1 MNSLVKLNT
10 MADTSDSESL
20 QVPAPVA
27 VTYDKLLIQQ
37 DETIHA
43 IIQDIL
49 SCTIEDIKRTKTVDM
64 MEVLENFSGSSPHKK
79 KAELLD
85 FLRIMP
91 EYKTTD
97 KDTMALR
104 LKALKKELHRRGEI
118 EDLLIWAKL
127 KYAKKPDNE

>member
-1 MNSLVKLNT
+1 ME
-10 MADTSDSESL
+10 DSDSENL
-20 QVPAPVA
+20 QMPPE
-27 VTYDKLLIQQ
+27 VTTTFEKLLTQQ
-37 DETIHA
+37 DATIHT

-49 SCTIEDIKRTKTVDM
+49 SCKLDDIKKTKVGDM
-64 MEVLENFSGSSPHKK
+64 VEVLENFSGTTPNKK
-79 KAELLD
+79 KEELLE

-97 KDTMALR
+97 KETMALR

-127 KYAKKPDNE
+127 KYSKKP

>member
-1 MNSLVKLNT
+1 MNE
-10 MADTSDSESL
+10 DSDSENLRMPS
-20 QVPAPVA
+20 PD
-27 VTYDKLLIQQ
+27 TYENLLTQQ

-43 IIQDIL
+43 IVKDIL
-49 SCTIEDIKRTKTVDM
+49 ACKLEDIKNTKVGEM
-64 MEVLENFSGSSPHKK
+64 AEILSNFTGKNAYSK
-79 KAELLD
+79 KAESIE

-104 LKALKKELHRRGEI
+104 LKALKMELHRRGEI

-127 KYAKKPDNE
+127 KYAREQKQNE

>member
-85 FLRIMP
+85 FL
-91 EYKTTD
+91 
-97 KDTMALR
+97 L
-104 LKALKKELHRRGEI
+104 ELF
-118 EDLLIWAKL
+118 LLIL
-127 KYAKKPDNE
+127 EHFVGFFDFRFLLFESIF